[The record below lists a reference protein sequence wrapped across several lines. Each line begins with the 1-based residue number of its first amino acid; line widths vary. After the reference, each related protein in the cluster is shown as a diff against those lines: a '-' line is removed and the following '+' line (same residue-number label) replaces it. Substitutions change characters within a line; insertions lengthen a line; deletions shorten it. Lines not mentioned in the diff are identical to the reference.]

1 MKHAYTLIPFL
12 VVVISCATQPK
23 QTGPEAILVQMR
35 ADTSWIHHL
44 DSLAQTAI
52 GPGAKCL
59 DPVSHSF
66 TYDGRTWIFNQDW
79 GGVLEIP
86 ADYIIED
93 DLWQAKISFHGTHA
107 WSPDSTILVSFY
119 AGFQC
124 LDKEEF
130 TESILESL
138 EEDGFFVRV
147 ACLGLA
153 DEVHDHPA
161 MIAWHRKCSP
171 SWTGISFYRSR
182 PHHPAS
188 GSGKKPIFLH
198 RGFAPPLVC
207 PREHRPVF
215 PYLGMLDGEALPRV
229 GKA

>member
-52 GPGAKCL
+52 GPGAKYL

-66 TYDGRTWIFNQDW
+66 TYDGGTWIFNQDW

-86 ADYIIED
+86 ADYIIEE

-107 WSPDSTILVSFY
+107 WSPDSTSLVSFY

-124 LDKEEF
+124 LDKEEVLTVF
-130 TESILESL
+130 ARSAQGINFVGRYLYTDEDGIEHCVSVQYPDDKAEEAIPVIAMASHYPLGPMTDSSVFSLHLFEILES
-138 EEDGFFVRV
+138 FCNF
-147 ACLGLA
+147 
-153 DEVHDHPA
+153 
-161 MIAWHRKCSP
+161 ICSN
-171 SWTGISFYRSR
+171 
-182 PHHPAS
+182 
-188 GSGKKPIFLH
+188 
-198 RGFAPPLVC
+198 
-207 PREHRPVF
+207 
-215 PYLGMLDGEALPRV
+215 
-229 GKA
+229 

>member
-59 DPVSHSF
+59 DPVSHNF
-66 TYDGRTWIFNQDW
+66 TYGGRTWIFNQDW

-161 MIAWHRKCSP
+161 IYIPRMNNGKQLTRQEKQDLIDRM
-171 SWTGISFYRSR
+171 
-182 PHHPAS
+182 AS
-188 GSGKKPIFLH
+188 
-198 RGFAPPLVC
+198 
-207 PREHRPVF
+207 EVF
-215 PYLGMLDGEALPRV
+215 TILDGHFLL
-229 GKA
+229 

>member
-107 WSPDSTILVSFY
+107 WSPDSTFLR
-119 AGFQC
+119 
-124 LDKEEF
+124 DEKEEVLTVF
-130 TESILESL
+130 
-138 EEDGFFVRV
+138 
-147 ACLGLA
+147 A
-153 DEVHDHPA
+153 
-161 MIAWHRKCSP
+161 
-171 SWTGISFYRSR
+171 RSR
-182 PHHPAS
+182 RGSPRLAHGTDQAGSRGQLRADGLRRVLHPPS
-188 GSGKKPIFLH
+188 GQGPARRQGQVH
-198 RGFAPPLVC
+198 RGIPADRSQILKEPC
-207 PREHRPVF
+207 T
-215 PYLGMLDGEALPRV
+215 
-229 GKA
+229 

>member
-52 GPGAKCL
+52 GLGAKCL

-124 LDKEEF
+124 LDKEEVLTVF
-130 TESILESL
+130 ARSTQGINFVGRYLYTDEDGIEHCVSVQYPDDKAEEAIPVIAMASHYPLGPMTDSSVFSLHLFEILES
-138 EEDGFFVRV
+138 FCNFV
-147 ACLGLA
+147 
-153 DEVHDHPA
+153 
-161 MIAWHRKCSP
+161 CSN
-171 SWTGISFYRSR
+171 
-182 PHHPAS
+182 
-188 GSGKKPIFLH
+188 
-198 RGFAPPLVC
+198 
-207 PREHRPVF
+207 
-215 PYLGMLDGEALPRV
+215 
-229 GKA
+229 

>member
-86 ADYIIED
+86 ADYIIEE

-138 EEDGFFVRV
+138 EEDGFTVLKREEKEEVLTIRARSIEGVNYYGRQIFANEDGVEYMISVQYPDGKSSGVQAVIEMADRYP
-147 ACLGLA
+147 AGPNGTHFRGL
-153 DEVHDHPA
+153 V
-161 MIAWHRKCSP
+161 
-171 SWTGISFYRSR
+171 
-182 PHHPAS
+182 
-188 GSGKKPIFLH
+188 L
-198 RGFAPPLVC
+198 
-207 PREHRPVF
+207 
-215 PYLGMLDGEALPRV
+215 
-229 GKA
+229 

>member
-1 MKHAYTLIPFL
+1 M
-12 VVVISCATQPK
+12 
-23 QTGPEAILVQMR
+23 
-35 ADTSWIHHL
+35 
-44 DSLAQTAI
+44 
-52 GPGAKCL
+52 
-59 DPVSHSF
+59 
-66 TYDGRTWIFNQDW
+66 
-79 GGVLEIP
+79 EIP

-161 MIAWHRKCSP
+161 IYIPRMNNGKQLTRQEKQDLIDRM
-171 SWTGISFYRSR
+171 
-182 PHHPAS
+182 AS
-188 GSGKKPIFLH
+188 
-198 RGFAPPLVC
+198 
-207 PREHRPVF
+207 EVF
-215 PYLGMLDGEALPRV
+215 TILDGHFLL
-229 GKA
+229 

>member
-52 GPGAKCL
+52 GLGAKCL

-124 LDKEEF
+124 LDKEEVLTVF
-130 TESILESL
+130 ARSTQGINFVGRYLYTDEDGIEHCVSVQYPDDKAEEAIPVIAMASHYPLGPMTDSSVFSLHLFEILES
-138 EEDGFFVRV
+138 F
-147 ACLGLA
+147 CN
-153 DEVHDHPA
+153 
-161 MIAWHRKCSP
+161 
-171 SWTGISFYRSR
+171 
-182 PHHPAS
+182 
-188 GSGKKPIFLH
+188 
-198 RGFAPPLVC
+198 LVC
-207 PREHRPVF
+207 SN
-215 PYLGMLDGEALPRV
+215 
-229 GKA
+229 

>member
-12 VVVISCATQPK
+12 VVVISCTTQPK
-23 QTGPEAILVQMR
+23 QT
-35 ADTSWIHHL
+35 
-44 DSLAQTAI
+44 

-138 EEDGFFVRV
+138 
-147 ACLGLA
+147 
-153 DEVHDHPA
+153 
-161 MIAWHRKCSP
+161 
-171 SWTGISFYRSR
+171 
-182 PHHPAS
+182 
-188 GSGKKPIFLH
+188 
-198 RGFAPPLVC
+198 
-207 PREHRPVF
+207 
-215 PYLGMLDGEALPRV
+215 
-229 GKA
+229 

>member
-52 GPGAKCL
+52 GLGAKCL

-119 AGFQC
+119 AGSQC
-124 LDKEEF
+124 LDKEEVLTVF
-130 TESILESL
+130 ARSTQGINFVGRYLYTDEDGIEHCVSVQYPDDKAEEAIPVIAMASHYPLGPMTDSSVFSLHLFEILES
-138 EEDGFFVRV
+138 FCNFV
-147 ACLGLA
+147 
-153 DEVHDHPA
+153 
-161 MIAWHRKCSP
+161 CSN
-171 SWTGISFYRSR
+171 
-182 PHHPAS
+182 
-188 GSGKKPIFLH
+188 
-198 RGFAPPLVC
+198 
-207 PREHRPVF
+207 
-215 PYLGMLDGEALPRV
+215 
-229 GKA
+229 

>member
-79 GGVLEIP
+79 SGVLEIP

-93 DLWQAKISFHGTHA
+93 DLWQAKISFHGTHV

-124 LDKEEF
+124 LDMEEF

-138 EEDGFFVRV
+138 EEDGFTVFRR
-147 ACLGLA
+147 
-153 DEVHDHPA
+153 DKKEEVLTVFA
-161 MIAWHRKCSP
+161 
-171 SWTGISFYRSR
+171 RSR
-182 PHHPAS
+182 RGSPRLAHGTDQAGSRGQLRADGLRRVPHPPGGQGPARRQ
-188 GSGKKPIFLH
+188 GQVH
-198 RGFAPPLVC
+198 RGIPADRSQILKEPC
-207 PREHRPVF
+207 T
-215 PYLGMLDGEALPRV
+215 
-229 GKA
+229 

>member
-52 GPGAKCL
+52 GLGAKCL

-86 ADYIIED
+86 ADYIIEE

-124 LDKEEF
+124 LDKEEVLTVF
-130 TESILESL
+130 ARSTQGINFVGRYLYTDEDGIEHCVSVQYPDGKAEEAIPVIAMASHYPLGPMTDSSVFSLHLFEILES
-138 EEDGFFVRV
+138 FCNFV
-147 ACLGLA
+147 
-153 DEVHDHPA
+153 
-161 MIAWHRKCSP
+161 CSN
-171 SWTGISFYRSR
+171 
-182 PHHPAS
+182 
-188 GSGKKPIFLH
+188 
-198 RGFAPPLVC
+198 
-207 PREHRPVF
+207 
-215 PYLGMLDGEALPRV
+215 
-229 GKA
+229 